1 MPTALGPTL
10 PELLRDRRGVPP
22 RTTII
27 AFVALVLLIGAT
39 VLVVQLIRRPAQLVH
54 RGAPTFNLVYRDPVQ
69 KAPPRAGELARLVAR
84 RPRVGWELTVR
95 PLRLAPYAGD
105 AGHALLPILGDR
117 QARLLRRTNPGFGL
131 RDEGRAQI
139 SGFPGYQ
146 VGFVAGAPGH
156 MVQGRDILL
165 IPADRG
171 SRLGVVI
178 SYRQT
183 SAKRRLGQRDLD
195 VAKIVKKAVRS
206 FNFGTARA

>member
-10 PELLRDRRGVPP
+10 PELLHDRRGIRPR
-22 RTTII
+22 RTTI
-27 AFVALVLLIGAT
+27 AFVGLVVLVAAT
-39 VLVVQLIRRPAQLVH
+39 VLIVQRVRRPDQLLH
-54 RGAPTFNLVYRDPVQ
+54 RGAPTFNLVYRGPVR
-69 KAPPRAGELARLVAR
+69 AATPRPGELARLVAN
-84 RPRVGWELTVR
+84 RPRVGWVLTVR
-95 PLRLAPYAGD
+95 PLHLNPYAGD

-117 QARLLRRTNPGFGL
+117 QARELRRTNPGFGL

-156 MVQGRDILL
+156 QVQGRDILL

-183 SAKRRLGQRDLD
+183 SAKRVLGQRDLD
-195 VAKIVKKAVRS
+195 VAKLVKKAVRS

>member
-10 PELLRDRRGVPP
+10 PELLRDRRGLSP
-22 RTTII
+22 RTTTGV
-27 AFVALVLLIGAT
+27 FLALVVLIGAA
-39 VLVVQLIRRPAQLVH
+39 VLVVQRVRQPPQLVH
-54 RGAPTFNLVYRDPVQ
+54 RGAPTFNLVYRNPVR
-69 KAPPRAGELARLVAR
+69 KAAPRAGELARLVAR

-95 PLRLAPYAGD
+95 PLPLAPYAGD

-146 VGFVAGAPGH
+146 VGFVAGTPGH

-171 SRLGVVI
+171 SRMGVVI

-183 SAKRRLGQRDLD
+183 SAKRVLGQGDLD
-195 VAKIVKKAVRS
+195 VAKQVKKAVRS
-206 FNFGTARA
+206 FNFGTARS

>member
-10 PELLRDRRGVPP
+10 PELLRERRRVPP
-22 RTTII
+22 RRTT
-27 AFVALVLLIGAT
+27 AVFLAVVLLVGGT
-39 VLVVQLIRRPAQLVH
+39 VLLVQRERRPAQLVH
-54 RGAPTFNLVYRDPVQ
+54 HGSPTFNLVYRSPVHAV
-69 KAPPRAGELARLVAR
+69 KPAPGQLARLVAR
-84 RPRVGWELTVR
+84 RPRVGWELVVR
-95 PLRLAPYAGD
+95 PYRLPAYAGD

-131 RDEGRAQI
+131 HDEGRAQI

-146 VGFVAGAPGH
+146 VGFIAGRPGR
-156 MVQGRDILL
+156 VVNGRDILV

-171 SRLGVVI
+171 SRLGVLI

-183 SAKRRLGQRDLD
+183 SAKRVLGQADLD
-195 VAKIVKKAVRS
+195 VAKAVKKAVRS

>member
-10 PELLRDRRGVPP
+10 PELLRDRRGIPS
-22 RTTII
+22 RTTTLV
-27 AFVALVLLIGAT
+27 FLALV
-39 VLVVQLIRRPAQLVH
+39 VLVGGAVLVIKHLRQPPQLVH
-54 RGAPTFNLVYRDPVQ
+54 HGAPTFNLVYRKPVQ
-69 KAPPRAGELARLVAR
+69 KAALRDGELARLVAR

-95 PLRLAPYAGD
+95 PLPLAPYAGD
-105 AGHALLPILGDR
+105 TGHALLPILGDR
-117 QARLLRRTNPGFGL
+117 QARVLRRTNPGFGL

-156 MVQGRDILL
+156 LVQGRDILL

-183 SAKRRLGQRDLD
+183 SAKRTLGQRDLD
-195 VAKIVKKAVRS
+195 VAKLVKKAIRS
-206 FNFGTARA
+206 FNFGTSRP